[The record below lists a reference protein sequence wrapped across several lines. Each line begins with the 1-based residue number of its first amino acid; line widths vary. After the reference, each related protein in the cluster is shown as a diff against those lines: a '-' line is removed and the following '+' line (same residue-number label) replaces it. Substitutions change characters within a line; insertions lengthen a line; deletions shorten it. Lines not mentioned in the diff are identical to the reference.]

1 MDSDNALKAAGEP
14 VHAQIDKMEDTTEKD
29 VAYEETKPEYG
40 AQHAEAQE
48 KTMSLLEAIKLYP
61 TAIGWSMVLSTALV
75 MEGYDLLLLSN
86 LYANPL
92 FNQRYGVQ
100 GKNGDYAVPA
110 SWQSGLSNGARCG
123 EMLGLAING
132 IVSERYGYV
141 YMFIKLIVWT
151 IINVCT
157 DIVRQ

>member
-1 MDSDNALKAAGEP
+1 MD
-14 VHAQIDKMEDTTEKD
+14 TEKSSKTAGNPTD
-29 VAYEETKPEYG
+29 AYTLDLEEKTPNEVVHEERKPEYG

-48 KTMSLLEAIKLYP
+48 KSMTLLQAIKLYP

-92 FNQRYGVQ
+92 FNQKYGVR
-100 GKNGDYAVPA
+100 GSNGNHAVTA
-110 SWQSGLSNGARCG
+110 AWQSGLSNGARCG

-132 IVSERYGYV
+132 IVSEKYGYV
-141 YMFIKLIVWT
+141 RNCEK
-151 IINVCT
+151 
-157 DIVRQ
+157 

>member
-1 MDSDNALKAAGEP
+1 MDADNSPKATVGP
-14 VHAQIDKMEDTTEKD
+14 THTDIVNMEDKAERD
-29 VAYEETKPEYG
+29 VAHEELKPEYG
-40 AQHAEAQE
+40 ARNAEAQE
-48 KTMSLLEAIKLYP
+48 KTMTLMQAIKLYP

-92 FNQRYGVQ
+92 FNQKYGVL
-100 GKNGDYAVPA
+100 GSKGYAVPA

-141 YMFIKLIVWT
+141 YNHRGLFVWPV
-151 IINVCT
+151 IN
-157 DIVRQ
+157 IWIGIERQ